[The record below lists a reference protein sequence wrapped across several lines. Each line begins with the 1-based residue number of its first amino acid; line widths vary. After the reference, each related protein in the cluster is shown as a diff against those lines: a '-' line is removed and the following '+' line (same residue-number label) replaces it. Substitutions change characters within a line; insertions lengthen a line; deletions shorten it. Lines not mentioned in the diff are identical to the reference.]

1 MLLITTYDLT
11 LVQFHLPRTTCN
23 GRGCICTVSSPLRF
37 NNPNKQDQQPAS
49 VKHAGLQWYPF
60 SWPFP
65 QQPFAGIFVC
75 CFLDVEDDGSSH
87 FASQHLVPPCLC
99 SAINGHTSSH
109 TLISMCHQ
117 DFTPCLSTAD
127 VVRQYCRSYTPFYLL
142 DRPDDGAGSKLGIM
156 VNSPGFPCL
165 AESLYKSPKSFSYT
179 SFPHWNIFTRP
190 ALYSLYSAQNGYT
203 YSTMTLRSSHL
214 QRLSYLLLPRPR
226 C

>member
-1 MLLITTYDLT
+1 
-11 LVQFHLPRTTCN
+11 
-23 GRGCICTVSSPLRF
+23 
-37 NNPNKQDQQPAS
+37 
-49 VKHAGLQWYPF
+49 
-60 SWPFP
+60 
-65 QQPFAGIFVC
+65 
-75 CFLDVEDDGSSH
+75 
-87 FASQHLVPPCLC
+87 
-99 SAINGHTSSH
+99 
-109 TLISMCHQ
+109 MCHQ

-214 QRLSYLLLPRPR
+214 QRLSCLLLPRPR
-226 C
+226 CWMEPKMSEMFQRCWRPPLPLSPTRYLINVLSLGFPLVGQCILCPWHPARHCTYIRTKVLF